1 MIAMKYKSWTRKSTK
16 GDTMFC
22 SVCGAQNDDNAPF
35 CTQCGTPLAGSSE
48 GVDQSFS
55 QAQPQQSMVPQQQP
69 QPQMQQAPI
78 QQQAQYQQPP
88 MQPGFQQ
95 MPYAPEQ
102 PKQVNGLGIAGFVC
116 ALCAAVFSWIPILNW
131 ILWIVGLVLS
141 GIGVTKQPKGLAI
154 AGLVISLVSLVL
166 IIAIIGCVAGVAG
179 AGAGIAGGILNS
191 LH

>member
-1 MIAMKYKSWTRKSTK
+1 
-16 GDTMFC
+16 MFC
-22 SVCGAQNDDNAPF
+22 PVCGAQNDDNAPF
-35 CTQCGTPLAGSSE
+35 CTQCGTPLAGSGE
-48 GVDQSFS
+48 GVNQSFS
-55 QAQPQQSMVPQQQP
+55 QAQPQQPMAPQQQS

-78 QQQAQYQQPP
+78 QQQTQYQQSP

-116 ALCAAVFSWIPILNW
+116 ALCAAVFSWTPIINW

-154 AGLVISLVSLVL
+154 AGLVISLVALVL
-166 IIAIIGCVAGVAG
+166 IIAIIGCVAGTG
-179 AGAGIAGGILNS
+179 AAILGGIGSALR
-191 LH
+191 